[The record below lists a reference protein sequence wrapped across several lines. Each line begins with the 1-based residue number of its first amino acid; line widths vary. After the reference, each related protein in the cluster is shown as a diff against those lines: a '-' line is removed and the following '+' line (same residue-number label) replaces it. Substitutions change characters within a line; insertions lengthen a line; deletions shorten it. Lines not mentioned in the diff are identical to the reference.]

1 MRLIP
6 TLLLLAA
13 LPAAAQKP
21 CDCIDK
27 GDLKERLKRST
38 AAIQAYGKELAT
50 VGAQPYSAAG
60 RDALQG
66 RVNDAMFGAK
76 TKGRIPLNAHGTTS
90 NNCDIVVNAP
100 TKCLEAVIRAHEQVH
115 QDACKRDYETT
126 APKILM
132 GKAKDRFDA
141 LNTTMAFYIMEEV
154 AGYQAELAFI
164 QRELARLE
172 RDCQP
177 NPPGPKRHYSPTRGI
192 DVSGGSQPSSGSDPG
207 KPKGYAPPPMPKPKP
222 LPVPPPIK

>member
-1 MRLIP
+1 MRLSP
-6 TLLLLAA
+6 AVLLLAA
-13 LPAAAQKP
+13 LGPLAAQAP

-27 GDLKERLKRST
+27 GDLKERMKRAT
-38 AAIQAYGKELAT
+38 AAIQAYGKELAA

-60 RDALQG
+60 REALQG
-66 RVNDAMFGAK
+66 RVNNAMFGAK
-76 TKGRIPLNAHGTTS
+76 TKGRIPLNAHGATS

-100 TKCLEAVIRAHEQVH
+100 TKCLEAVIRAHEKVH
-115 QDACKRDYETT
+115 QDACRRDYDQT
-126 APKILM
+126 ASKILM
-132 GKAKDRFDA
+132 GKANDRFEA

-177 NPPGPKRHYSPTRGI
+177 NPPPGPKRGYSPGRGI
-192 DVSGGSQPSSGSDPG
+192 DMSGSDPAPD
-207 KPKGYAPPPMPKPKP
+207 KPKGMAPPMPKPKP
-222 LPVPPPIK
+222 MPVPPPIK